1 MKLYDGRNKII
12 KLFEKN
18 NTVPS
23 DFPYNAK
30 TDKLEESEQELEQ
43 ESERELIETIKE
55 RTKKGDEKICLI

>member
-43 ESERELIETIKE
+43 ESERELKV
-55 RTKKGDEKICLI
+55 TKKYA